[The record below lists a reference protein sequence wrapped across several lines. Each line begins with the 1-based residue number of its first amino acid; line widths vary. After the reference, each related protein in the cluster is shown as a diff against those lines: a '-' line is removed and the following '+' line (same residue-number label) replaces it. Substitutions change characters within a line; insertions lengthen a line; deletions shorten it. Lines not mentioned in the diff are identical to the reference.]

1 MLTHSPPPTIA
12 IEGQVDDETVEALQ
26 RRLAEALTRGHARI
40 VLDLSAVTLMSVPTL
55 SSFCRVLR
63 QAGRAGAMLA
73 VAGGPPHA
81 RRTIA
86 VCAFDGVELQQP
98 GG

>member
-12 IEGQVDDETVEALQ
+12 LEGHVDGEKVEALE
-26 RRLAEALTRGHARI
+26 RRLADVVSRGQTRI
-40 VLDLSAVTLMSVPTL
+40 VLDLSAVTLLNVPTL

-63 QAGRAGAMLA
+63 QAGRAGATLA

-86 VCAFDGVELQQP
+86 VCAIDGVELQP

>member
-12 IEGQVDDETVEALQ
+12 LEGQVDDKTVELLRQ
-26 RRLAEALTRGHARI
+26 RLAAALARGHARI
-40 VLDLSAVTLMSVPTL
+40 VLDLSAVTLLNVPTL

-63 QAGRAGAMLA
+63 QAGRSGATVA